1 MSAVNEIIDQASFDN
16 SLLKIL
22 DDMINGES
30 SETKSMKNLIA
41 MVSQTDSTAL
51 ILGETGT
58 GKDIVAQAIH
68 KCSKK
73 KGSFVTVNC
82 AAIPSEL
89 LESELFGH
97 EKGSFTGADKL
108 RKGRFEQSS
117 GGSLFLDEI
126 GDMPLPLQAKLL
138 RAIESKSIQRVGG
151 AEDIKI
157 NLRLIC
163 ATHRDLEKKVESGEF
178 RADLFFRINVL
189 PINVPSLAERRTDIP
204 SLLKKL
210 IQTLNV
216 EKSVQ
221 PKFTADA
228 ITSLTK
234 HNWPGNVRELKNV
247 IERACIIFPGQ
258 EVTSTNIFEN
268 LLRLKVPTLAEEQNA
283 LWEMTSDLDEINNI
297 EFDEINQNPEDFLPH
312 PKNYKNWFTFYDEI
326 DLRRHLQDV
335 EIVLIEQA
343 LEKGEFMSYASFNVL
358 KALTIEH
365 PQLVFDGDFFSK
377 KWTSKE
383 MDTEMKNDLDELQSF
398 LNDIVWFNE
407 NSSAPTGRLWT
418 ARTIRLSGSI
428 QILEKWRV

>member
-1 MSAVNEIIDQASFDN
+1 MSAVNEIIDQTNFDN

-73 KGSFVTVNC
+73 KGSFFTVNC

-204 SLLKKL
+204 SLLKSL
-210 IQTLNV
+210 IETLNV

-268 LLRLKVPTLAEEQNA
+268 LLRLKVPTIAEEQNA
-283 LWEMTSDLDEINNI
+283 IWEMTSDLDEINSI
-297 EFDEINQNPEDFLPH
+297 EFDELNQSPEDFLPH

-343 LEKGEFMSYASFNVL
+343 LEKTNNKIALAADKL
-358 KALTIEH
+358 KLRRTTLIEKM
-365 PQLVFDGDFFSK
+365 K
-377 KWTSKE
+377 KYS
-383 MDTEMKNDLDELQSF
+383 M
-398 LNDIVWFNE
+398 
-407 NSSAPTGRLWT
+407 NSN
-418 ARTIRLSGSI
+418 
-428 QILEKWRV
+428 

>member
-1 MSAVNEIIDQASFDN
+1 MS
-16 SLLKIL
+16 L
-22 DDMINGES
+22 DDSSSTKTNANNILNQMIDGES
-30 SETKSMKNLIA
+30 PTTKSMKNLIA

-73 KGSFVTVNC
+73 KGPLVTVNC

-97 EKGSFTGADKL
+97 EKGSFTGADKQ

-138 RAIESKSIQRVGG
+138 RAIESRTIQRVGG

-157 NLRLIC
+157 DLRLIC

-189 PINVPSLAERRTDIP
+189 PINVPSLAERREDIP
-204 SLLKKL
+204 SLQQTLLKKMN
-210 IQTLNV
+210 ID
-216 EKSVQ
+216 KSAEPFFSPDAV
-221 PKFTADA
+221 TA
-228 ITSLTK
+228 LCK

-247 IERACIIFPGQ
+247 IERACIIFPGK
-258 EVTSTNIFEN
+258 EITGTNVYEN
-268 LLRLKVPTLAEEQNA
+268 LLRLKVPTIAEEQDA
-283 LWEMTSDLDEINNI
+283 LWEMTSDLSGINELDEN
-297 EFDEINQNPEDFLPH
+297 EIISNPEDYLPH
-312 PKNYKNWFTFYDEI
+312 PKNYKNWFSFYDEI

-335 EIVLIEQA
+335 EIVLIEEA
-343 LEKGEFMSYASFNVL
+343 LDKTDNKIAAAADKLKLRRTTLIEKMKKYS
-358 KALTIEH
+358 I
-365 PQLVFDGDFFSK
+365 SK
-377 KWTSKE
+377 
-383 MDTEMKNDLDELQSF
+383 DLS
-398 LNDIVWFNE
+398 
-407 NSSAPTGRLWT
+407 
-418 ARTIRLSGSI
+418 
-428 QILEKWRV
+428 

>member
-1 MSAVNEIIDQASFDN
+1 MNVVDKLIDQTSNNKSMLD
-16 SLLKIL
+16 IL
-22 DDMINGES
+22 NTMIDGDS

-73 KGSFVTVNC
+73 KGPLITVNC

-138 RAIESKSIQRVGG
+138 RAIESRTIQRVGG

-157 NLRLIC
+157 DLRLIC

-189 PINVPSLAERRTDIP
+189 PINVPSLAERRQDIP
-204 SLLKKL
+204 DLYLKLLKN
-210 IQTLNV
+210 LNLNKTI
-216 EKSVQ
+216 E
-221 PKFTADA
+221 PIFTPDA
-228 ITSLTK
+228 ITALSK

-247 IERACIIFPGQ
+247 IERACIIFPGK
-258 EVTSTNIFEN
+258 EVTSSNVYEN
-268 LLRLKVPTLAEEQNA
+268 LLRLKVPSVAEEQEA
-283 LWEMTSDLDEINNI
+283 IWEMTADLSGINHI
-297 EFDEINQNPEDFLPH
+297 EFNEELNNPEDYLPH

-335 EIVLIEQA
+335 EIVLIEQS
-343 LEKGEFMSYASFNVL
+343 LEKTGNKIAQAADKL
-358 KALTIEH
+358 KLRRTTLIEKM
-365 PQLVFDGDFFSK
+365 K
-377 KWTSKE
+377 KY
-383 MDTEMKNDLDELQSF
+383 
-398 LNDIVWFNE
+398 
-407 NSSAPTGRLWT
+407 
-418 ARTIRLSGSI
+418 SI
-428 QILEKWRV
+428 TKVVE

>member
-1 MSAVNEIIDQASFDN
+1 MKIVDKLIDQSSN
-16 SLLKIL
+16 NKSLLEIL
-22 DDMINGES
+22 NAMIDGDS

-73 KGSFVTVNC
+73 KGPLITVNC

-138 RAIESKSIQRVGG
+138 RAIESRTIQRVGG

-157 NLRLIC
+157 DLRLIC

-189 PINVPSLAERRTDIP
+189 PINVPSLAERRPDIP
-204 SLLKKL
+204 DLYLKLLKN
-210 IQTLNV
+210 LNLNKTI
-216 EKSVQ
+216 E
-221 PKFTADA
+221 PIFTPDA
-228 ITSLTK
+228 ITALSK

-247 IERACIIFPGQ
+247 IERACIIFPGK
-258 EVTSTNIFEN
+258 EVTSSNVYEN
-268 LLRLKVPTLAEEQNA
+268 LLRLKVPSVAEEQEA
-283 LWEMTSDLDEINNI
+283 IWEMTADLSGINHI
-297 EFDEINQNPEDFLPH
+297 EFDEELNNPEDYLPH

-335 EIVLIEQA
+335 EIVLIEQS
-343 LEKGEFMSYASFNVL
+343 LEKTGNKIAQAADKL
-358 KALTIEH
+358 KLRRTTLIEKM
-365 PQLVFDGDFFSK
+365 K
-377 KWTSKE
+377 KY
-383 MDTEMKNDLDELQSF
+383 
-398 LNDIVWFNE
+398 
-407 NSSAPTGRLWT
+407 
-418 ARTIRLSGSI
+418 SI
-428 QILEKWRV
+428 TKVVE

>member
-1 MSAVNEIIDQASFDN
+1 MNVVDKQMDQKNNNTSVLDILNEMIDGDSP
-16 SLLKIL
+16 
-22 DDMINGES
+22 
-30 SETKSMKNLIA
+30 ETKSMKKLIA

-51 ILGETGT
+51 VLGETGT
-58 GKDIVAQAIH
+58 GKDVVAQAIH

-73 KGSFVTVNC
+73 KGSLVTVNC

-97 EKGSFTGADKL
+97 EKGSFTGADKQ

-138 RAIESKSIQRVGG
+138 RAIESRTIQRVGG

-157 NLRLIC
+157 DLRLIC

-178 RADLFFRINVL
+178 RADLYFRINVL

-204 SLLKKL
+204 DLYNKLLKN
-210 IQTLNV
+210 LNLSR
-216 EKSVQ
+216 EMQ
-221 PKFTADA
+221 PIFSPEA
-228 ITSLTK
+228 ITALSK

-247 IERACIIFPGQ
+247 IERACIIFPGK
-258 EVTSTNIFEN
+258 EVTSSNVFEN

-283 LWEMTSDLDEINNI
+283 IWEMTADLSGINHIDSDDKLDSS
-297 EFDEINQNPEDFLPH
+297 EDYLPH

-343 LEKGEFMSYASFNVL
+343 LEKTGNKIAHAADKL
-358 KALTIEH
+358 KLRRTTLIEKM
-365 PQLVFDGDFFSK
+365 K
-377 KWTSKE
+377 KY
-383 MDTEMKNDLDELQSF
+383 
-398 LNDIVWFNE
+398 
-407 NSSAPTGRLWT
+407 
-418 ARTIRLSGSI
+418 SI
-428 QILEKWRV
+428 TKIIE

>member
-1 MSAVNEIIDQASFDN
+1 MSAVNEIIDQTNFDN
-16 SLLKIL
+16 SLSKIL
-22 DDMINGES
+22 DNMINGES

-204 SLLKKL
+204 SLLKSL
-210 IQTLNV
+210 IETLNV

-268 LLRLKVPTLAEEQNA
+268 LLRLKVPTVAEEQNA
-283 LWEMTSDLDEINNI
+283 IWEMTSDLDEINSI
-297 EFDEINQNPEDFLPH
+297 EFDELNQSPEDFLPH

-343 LEKGEFMSYASFNVL
+343 LEKTNNKIALAADKL
-358 KALTIEH
+358 KLRRTTLIEKM
-365 PQLVFDGDFFSK
+365 K
-377 KWTSKE
+377 KYS
-383 MDTEMKNDLDELQSF
+383 M
-398 LNDIVWFNE
+398 
-407 NSSAPTGRLWT
+407 NSN
-418 ARTIRLSGSI
+418 
-428 QILEKWRV
+428 

>member
-1 MSAVNEIIDQASFDN
+1 MNVVNEIIDQSN
-16 SLLKIL
+16 PSRSHTHIL
-22 DDMINGES
+22 EDMIDGES
-30 SETKSMKNLIA
+30 GETKSLRNLIG

-73 KGSFVTVNC
+73 KGPFVTVNC

-126 GDMPLPLQAKLL
+126 GDMPLALQAKLL

-178 RADLFFRINVL
+178 RADLYFRINVL

-204 SLLKKL
+204 SLLIKL
-210 IQTLNV
+210 KDSLNI
-216 EKSVQ
+216 EKSSQ
-221 PKFTADA
+221 PIFTPDA
-228 ITSLTK
+228 ITALTK

-258 EVTSTNIFEN
+258 EITSSNVFEN
-268 LLRLKVPTLAEEQNA
+268 LLRLKVPTVLEEQNA
-283 LWEMTSDLDEINNI
+283 IWDMTADLSDINDI
-297 EFDEINQNPEDFLPH
+297 EFDEVSTNNPEDFLPH

-326 DLRRHLQDV
+326 DIRRHLQDV
-335 EIVLIEQA
+335 EIILIEQA
-343 LEKGEFMSYASFNVL
+343 LEKTNGKIALAADKL
-358 KALTIEH
+358 KLRRTTLIEKM
-365 PQLVFDGDFFSK
+365 K
-377 KWTSKE
+377 KYSITS
-383 MDTEMKNDLDELQSF
+383 N
-398 LNDIVWFNE
+398 
-407 NSSAPTGRLWT
+407 
-418 ARTIRLSGSI
+418 
-428 QILEKWRV
+428 

>member
-1 MSAVNEIIDQASFDN
+1 MNVVDKLSSQSAQGTS
-16 SLLKIL
+16 IL
-22 DDMINGES
+22 DKLNDLIDGDS
-30 SETKSMKNLIA
+30 PETKSMKNLIA

-73 KGSFVTVNC
+73 KGALVTVNC

-97 EKGSFTGADKL
+97 EKGSFTGADKQ

-138 RAIESKSIQRVGG
+138 RAIESRSIQRVGG

-157 NLRLIC
+157 DLRLIC
-163 ATHRDLEKKVESGEF
+163 ATHRDLDKKVESGEF

-204 SLLKKL
+204 SLQEKL
-210 IQTLNV
+210 LASLNLEDAV
-216 EKSVQ
+216 R
-221 PKFTADA
+221 PIFTPDA
-228 ITSLTK
+228 ITALTK

-247 IERACIIFPGQ
+247 IERACIIFPGK
-258 EVTSTNIFEN
+258 EITSSNVYEN
-268 LLRLKVPTLAEEQNA
+268 LLRLKVPSVAEEQDA
-283 LWEMTSDLDEINNI
+283 LWEMTADLSGITNI
-297 EFDEINQNPEDFLPH
+297 DDNDLVSSPEDYLPH
-312 PKNYKNWFTFYDEI
+312 PKNYKNWFSFYDEI

-335 EIVLIEQA
+335 EIVLIEEA
-343 LEKGEFMSYASFNVL
+343 LEKTNNKVALAADKLKLRRTTLIEKMKKYSINVNQN
-358 KALTIEH
+358 I
-365 PQLVFDGDFFSK
+365 S
-377 KWTSKE
+377 
-383 MDTEMKNDLDELQSF
+383 
-398 LNDIVWFNE
+398 
-407 NSSAPTGRLWT
+407 
-418 ARTIRLSGSI
+418 
-428 QILEKWRV
+428 

>member
-1 MSAVNEIIDQASFDN
+1 MNVIDKTEDQINKETSILNKINEMIDGD
-16 SLLKIL
+16 
-22 DDMINGES
+22 S
-30 SETKSMKNLIA
+30 SETKLMKNLIA

-58 GKDIVAQAIH
+58 GKDVVAQAIH
-68 KCSKK
+68 KCSNK
-73 KGSFVTVNC
+73 KGPFVTINC

-138 RAIESKSIQRVGG
+138 RAIENRSIQRVGG
-151 AEDIKI
+151 SEDIKI
-157 NLRLIC
+157 DLRLIC

-204 SLLKKL
+204 SLQSKLLKN
-210 IQTLNV
+210 LNL
-216 EKSVQ
+216 EKSVE
-221 PKFTADA
+221 PIFTPDA
-228 ITSLTK
+228 ITALSK

-247 IERACIIFPGQ
+247 IERACIIFPGK
-258 EVTSTNIFEN
+258 EITSSNVYEN
-268 LLRLKVPTLAEEQNA
+268 LLRLKVPTVAEEQDA
-283 LWEMTSDLDEINNI
+283 IWEMTGDLSEINEI
-297 EFDEINQNPEDFLPH
+297 EINDVNDPEDFLPH

-335 EIVLIEQA
+335 EIVLIEEA
-343 LEKGEFMSYASFNVL
+343 LQKTNNKVALAADKLKLRRTTLIEKM
-358 KALTIEH
+358 
-365 PQLVFDGDFFSK
+365 K
-377 KWTSKE
+377 KYSIG
-383 MDTEMKNDLDELQSF
+383 
-398 LNDIVWFNE
+398 LN
-407 NSSAPTGRLWT
+407 
-418 ARTIRLSGSI
+418 
-428 QILEKWRV
+428 

>member
-1 MSAVNEIIDQASFDN
+1 MSAVNEIIDQTNFDN
-16 SLLKIL
+16 SLSKIL
-22 DDMINGES
+22 DNMINGES

-41 MVSQTDSTAL
+41 MVSQTDSTVL

-204 SLLKKL
+204 SLLKSL
-210 IQTLNV
+210 IETLNV

-268 LLRLKVPTLAEEQNA
+268 LLRLKVPTIAEEQNA
-283 LWEMTSDLDEINNI
+283 IWEMTSDLDEINSI
-297 EFDEINQNPEDFLPH
+297 EFDELNQSPEDFLPH

-343 LEKGEFMSYASFNVL
+343 LEKTNNKIALAADKL
-358 KALTIEH
+358 KLRRTTLIEKM
-365 PQLVFDGDFFSK
+365 K
-377 KWTSKE
+377 KYS
-383 MDTEMKNDLDELQSF
+383 M
-398 LNDIVWFNE
+398 
-407 NSSAPTGRLWT
+407 NSN
-418 ARTIRLSGSI
+418 
-428 QILEKWRV
+428 

>member
-1 MSAVNEIIDQASFDN
+1 MTAVNEIIDQTNFDN

-22 DDMINGES
+22 DDMIDGES
-30 SETKSMKNLIA
+30 NETKSMKNLIA

-210 IQTLNV
+210 IETLNV
-216 EKSVQ
+216 EKSAQ

-268 LLRLKVPTLAEEQNA
+268 LLRLKVPTVAEEQNA
-283 LWEMTSDLDEINNI
+283 IWEMTSDLDEINNI
-297 EFDEINQNPEDFLPH
+297 EFDEVNQSPEDFLPH

-335 EIVLIEQA
+335 EIILIEQA
-343 LEKGEFMSYASFNVL
+343 LEKTNNKIALAADKL
-358 KALTIEH
+358 KLRRTTLIEKM
-365 PQLVFDGDFFSK
+365 K
-377 KWTSKE
+377 KYS
-383 MDTEMKNDLDELQSF
+383 
-398 LNDIVWFNE
+398 I
-407 NSSAPTGRLWT
+407 NSN
-418 ARTIRLSGSI
+418 
-428 QILEKWRV
+428 

>member
-1 MSAVNEIIDQASFDN
+1 MSAVKEIIDQTNFDN

-22 DDMINGES
+22 DDMIDGES
-30 SETKSMKNLIA
+30 NETKSMKNLIA

-51 ILGETGT
+51 VLGETGT

-210 IQTLNV
+210 IQMLNV
-216 EKSVQ
+216 EKSAQ

-268 LLRLKVPTLAEEQNA
+268 LLRLKVPTVAEEQNA
-283 LWEMTSDLDEINNI
+283 IWEMTSDLDELNNI
-297 EFDEINQNPEDFLPH
+297 EFDEMNQSPEDFLPH

-335 EIVLIEQA
+335 EIILIEQA
-343 LEKGEFMSYASFNVL
+343 LEKTNNKIALAADKL
-358 KALTIEH
+358 KLRRTTLIEKM
-365 PQLVFDGDFFSK
+365 K
-377 KWTSKE
+377 KY
-383 MDTEMKNDLDELQSF
+383 L
-398 LNDIVWFNE
+398 I
-407 NSSAPTGRLWT
+407 SSN
-418 ARTIRLSGSI
+418 
-428 QILEKWRV
+428 

>member
-1 MSAVNEIIDQASFDN
+1 MNVVDKLIDQTSNNKSMLD
-16 SLLKIL
+16 IL
-22 DDMINGES
+22 NTMIDGDS

-73 KGSFVTVNC
+73 KGPLITVNC

-138 RAIESKSIQRVGG
+138 RAIESRTIQRVGG

-157 NLRLIC
+157 DLRLIC

-189 PINVPSLAERRTDIP
+189 PINVPSLAERRPDIP
-204 SLLKKL
+204 DLYLKLLKN
-210 IQTLNV
+210 LNLNKTI
-216 EKSVQ
+216 E
-221 PKFTADA
+221 PIFTPDA
-228 ITSLTK
+228 ITALSK

-247 IERACIIFPGQ
+247 IERACIIFPGK
-258 EVTSTNIFEN
+258 EVTSSNVYEN
-268 LLRLKVPTLAEEQNA
+268 LLRLKVPSVAEEQEA
-283 LWEMTSDLDEINNI
+283 IWEMTADLSGINHI
-297 EFDEINQNPEDFLPH
+297 EFDEELNNPEDYLPH

-335 EIVLIEQA
+335 EIVLIEQS
-343 LEKGEFMSYASFNVL
+343 LEKTGNKIAQAADKL
-358 KALTIEH
+358 KLRRTTLIEKM
-365 PQLVFDGDFFSK
+365 K
-377 KWTSKE
+377 KYSI
-383 MDTEMKNDLDELQSF
+383 KNL
-398 LNDIVWFNE
+398 
-407 NSSAPTGRLWT
+407 
-418 ARTIRLSGSI
+418 
-428 QILEKWRV
+428 

>member
-1 MSAVNEIIDQASFDN
+1 MSAVNEIIDQANFDN

-138 RAIESKSIQRVGG
+138 RAIENKSIQRVGG

-163 ATHRDLEKKVESGEF
+163 ATHRNLEKKVESGEF

-210 IQTLNV
+210 IETLNV
-216 EKSVQ
+216 EKSLQ
-221 PKFTADA
+221 PKFTTDA

-234 HNWPGNVRELKNV
+234 HNWPGNIRELKNV

-268 LLRLKVPTLAEEQNA
+268 LLRLKVPTIAEEQNA
-283 LWEMTSDLDEINNI
+283 IWEMTSDLDEINSV
-297 EFDEINQNPEDFLPH
+297 EFNELHQSPEDFLPH

-335 EIVLIEQA
+335 EIVLIEEA
-343 LEKGEFMSYASFNVL
+343 LEKTDNKIALAADKL
-358 KALTIEH
+358 KLRRTTLIEKMRKYS
-365 PQLVFDGDFFSK
+365 LKV
-377 KWTSKE
+377 
-383 MDTEMKNDLDELQSF
+383 
-398 LNDIVWFNE
+398 V
-407 NSSAPTGRLWT
+407 
-418 ARTIRLSGSI
+418 
-428 QILEKWRV
+428 